1 MGTQSDTVTHSAERT
16 RTMNNKHTLED
27 WRKLAGT
34 RQGLINKLDKKV
46 QRLESELTAL
56 KASRQADAARLAL
69 CDQRE
74 AA

>member
-1 MGTQSDTVTHSAERT
+1 
-16 RTMNNKHTLED
+16 MNNKHTLED

-46 QRLESELTAL
+46 QRLEAELAAV
-56 KASRQADAARLAL
+56 KASREADAARLAMY
-69 CDQRE
+69 DARE

>member
-1 MGTQSDTVTHSAERT
+1 MKDI
-16 RTMNNKHTLED
+16 HTLED

-46 QRLESELTAL
+46 RRLEAELATA
-56 KASRQADAARLAL
+56 KASCESHTARLAL
-69 CDQRE
+69 YDARE